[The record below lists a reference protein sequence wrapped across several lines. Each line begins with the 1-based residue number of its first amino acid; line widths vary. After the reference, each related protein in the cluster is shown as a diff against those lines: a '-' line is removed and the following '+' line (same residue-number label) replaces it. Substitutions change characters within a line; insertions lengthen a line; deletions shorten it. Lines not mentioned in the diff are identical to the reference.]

1 MSGVERGSRATASM
15 CAYCTDIQYHT
26 QNAARAGGHAAR
38 SFYLARPVGLVR
50 AALDAV
56 WRVVLLPFRLLVS
69 LWDLGVR
76 TGYGFFGGLIKLF
89 FGLFGLGL
97 LAFVIY
103 GVGRVLLHPFF
114 R

>member
-1 MSGVERGSRATASM
+1 
-15 CAYCTDIQYHT
+15 
-26 QNAARAGGHAAR
+26 
-38 SFYLARPVGLVR
+38 
-50 AALDAV
+50 
-56 WRVVLLPFRLLVS
+56 VVLLPFRLLAS